1 MFLFRLKRKTNEN
14 EKKRIRTFT
23 SVSRSTPHVAAS
35 GERGGGKLQT
45 FLGLSSR
52 SSLSLTLTH
61 ELQQQQQQV
70 EATRAFFFQLDRGY
84 SNAPGQRLCNGET
97 VFSFPRKNRK
107 KYKLFSVITTSRK
120 RRRRKVARESKIRN
134 QNTQRAKMQTL

>member
-1 MFLFRLKRKTNEN
+1 
-14 EKKRIRTFT
+14 
-23 SVSRSTPHVAAS
+23 
-35 GERGGGKLQT
+35 
-45 FLGLSSR
+45 LSSR

-61 ELQQQQQQV
+61 ELQQQQQQQQV

-107 KYKLFSVITTSRK
+107 KYKLFFGYYNKQKEEEEEGGKGI
-120 RRRRKVARESKIRN
+120 
-134 QNTQRAKMQTL
+134 

>member
-1 MFLFRLKRKTNEN
+1 LFRLKRKTNEN

-35 GERGGGKLQT
+35 GERGGGLQT

-61 ELQQQQQQV
+61 ELQQQQQV

-120 RRRRKVARESKIRN
+120 RRRRRKVARESKIRN